1 MTIIFS
7 SKRLK
12 SVHSKALEDARIS
25 NNGNSYR
32 VDLSVQMSTKD
43 YAAFKPLIHS
53 LGIFWN
59 GSYHESFKDPSDQI
73 QLLLE
78 QGRYPKTNPYSL
90 IETPQAAIDD
100 LLLIADF
107 PEASDFPF
115 TILEPESGKGAIAR
129 ELRARYPN
137 ATIDCCEIDPVNQEI
152 LRGQGFDV
160 LGEDFL
166 SADLT
171 QRYDLIAMNPPFE
184 GFNWVQH
191 ILKAHAAL
199 KRNGTLAAIV
209 PESIARDCNHN
220 GAMSLQRLIG
230 KCGYVEQN
238 STRFEGTKV
247 NTLLLQLRGWSL
259 SDEQRYFQPYEGLS
273 SVALYYLMQSI
284 SSDGNLHAQ
293 LQHTKTIGLAKTRI
307 VECIYRFMEE
317 SNTFLYWDDQIL
329 EQAAILMLEGR
340 ADTASHPQFSGL
352 PLFECQ
358 ASSAA

>member
-12 SVHSKALEDARIS
+12 HIHSEALGSAQITH
-25 NNGNSYR
+25 NGNSYR

-59 GSYHESFKDPSDQI
+59 GSYHESFKDPSEQI

-78 QGRYPKTNPYSL
+78 QGKYPKANPYSL
-90 IETPQAAIDD
+90 FETPPAAISD
-100 LLLIADF
+100 LLLTAGF

-115 TILEPESGKGAIAR
+115 IILEPEAGKGAIAR
-129 ELRARYPN
+129 VLRERYPN

-152 LRGQGFDV
+152 LRGQGFNVVGD
-160 LGEDFL
+160 DFL
-166 SADLT
+166 STALT
-171 QRYDLIAMNPPFE
+171 QHYDLIAMNPPFE

-191 ILKAHAAL
+191 VLKAHAAL
-199 KRNGTLAAIV
+199 KHNGTLAAIV
-209 PESIARDCNHN
+209 PDSITRNCNHSS
-220 GAMSLQRLIG
+220 AMNLQRLIG

-247 NTLLLQLRGWSL
+247 STLLLQLRGWSL
-259 SDEQRYFQPYEGLS
+259 SDEQQHFQPYEGFS
-273 SVALYYLMQSI
+273 SLALYQLMQSI
-284 SSDGNLHAQ
+284 SSDGNLHTQ
-293 LQHTKTIGLAKTRI
+293 LQHTQTIGLAKTRI
-307 VECIYRFMEE
+307 MECIYQFMEE
-317 SNTFLYWDDQIL
+317 SNSFLYWNDQIL
-329 EQAAILMLEGR
+329 EQAANLMLGDK
-340 ADTASHPQFSGL
+340 ADTNTHTQYSEL

-358 ASSAA
+358 TSSAA